1 MAENQRALPGEI
13 PNREVVPSQKKERGG
28 GEEKEKKSRGE
39 GSSEKP
45 RPPQKIGGG
54 KYEIQKRLGAGC
66 FGEVWRGVDVNT
78 KETVAVKFENF
89 QSHSLQ
95 LEHEVEVLKILSK
108 PTLPQGFTECYYW
121 GHEGKYHCMV
131 IQLLGKSLEERMQEA
146 NQKFTVATTALIA
159 EQLLQR
165 IEYLHS
171 KGIVHRDIKPE
182 NFMFGDKNKVHH
194 IHVIDFGLSK
204 KYFDVKHVAI
214 RTKLSLTGTARYASI
229 NAHKGVEQS
238 RRDDLEAIGH
248 MLVYF
253 LRGALPWSG
262 LEAKTQEEKYRKI
275 REKKEEVPLPD
286 LCTGFPK
293 AFEQYL
299 NITRNMEFKQRPDY
313 KGLRKLFT
321 DVRTSVG
328 PLEDWQFQWFEG
340 KGAQKLEKDKLV
352 PLDPYTNIAQPDDQA
367 GKSSGGMCCFGK
379 SATRD

>member
-13 PNREVVPSQKKERGG
+13 PNREVLPSQKKEKQRD
-28 GEEKEKKSRGE
+28 GEEKKPRGE
-39 GSSEKP
+39 ASSEKP

-66 FGEVWRGVDVNT
+66 FGEVWRGLDVNT

-108 PTLPQGFTECYYW
+108 PTLPQGFTECFYW

-131 IQLLGKSLEERMQEA
+131 IQLLGKSLEERMQES
-146 NQKFTVATTALIA
+146 NSKFTVATTSLIA

-182 NFMFGDKNKVHH
+182 NFMFGANNKVHQ
-194 IHVIDFGLSK
+194 IYVIDFGLSK
-204 KYFDVKHVAI
+204 KYFDLKHVAI

-286 LCTGFPK
+286 LCQGFPK
-293 AFEQYL
+293 AFETYL
-299 NITRNMEFKQRPDY
+299 STTRNMEFKQRPDY

-321 DVRTSVG
+321 DVRQQVG
-328 PLEDWQFQWFEG
+328 PLEDHQFQWFEG
-340 KGAQKLEKDKLV
+340 KGGKNLVVKDLI
-352 PLDPYTNIAQPDDQA
+352 PLDPYANIAQPDDQVT
-367 GKSSGGMCCFGK
+367 KSGGGLCGCFGK